1 MKNRILIL
9 NDLLKLQENHVSLND
24 MITKLQHYGL
34 SYYETISVL
43 NEVTHEPLEK
53 LSDLLLKEEYWQN
66 MKKNSDEKEQT
77 LKSEYEAM
85 MVIKQSKQEHF
96 DQKINETYKSMVET
110 KKEKEKR
117 LKNLDNTLT
126 DIFKS

>member
-1 MKNRILIL
+1 MKNKILIL
-9 NDLLKLQENHVSLND
+9 NDLLKLQENHVSVED
-24 MITKLQHYGL
+24 MIIKLQHYGL
-34 SYYETISVL
+34 SYYETISIL

-66 MKKNSDEKEQT
+66 MKMNSDEKEKT
-77 LKSEYEAM
+77 LKSEYESM
-85 MVIKQSKQEHF
+85 LMIKQNKQENF
-96 DQKINETYKSMVET
+96 DQKINETYKSMIET

-126 DIFKS
+126 DIFRN

>member
-9 NDLLKLQENHVSLND
+9 NDLLKLQENHVSLED
-24 MITKLQHYGL
+24 MVTKLQHYGL

-53 LSDLLLKEEYWQN
+53 LSDLLLKDEYWQN

-77 LKSEYEAM
+77 LKNEYEAM